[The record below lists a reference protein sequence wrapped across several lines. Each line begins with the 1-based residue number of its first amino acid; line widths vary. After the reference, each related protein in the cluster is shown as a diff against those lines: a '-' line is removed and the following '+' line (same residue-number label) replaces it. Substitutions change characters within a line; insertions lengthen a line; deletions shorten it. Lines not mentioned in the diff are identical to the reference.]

1 MSEEEN
7 KSKSTHSQLERE
19 KMKKPIKL
27 LISGIILFV
36 GGIIAY
42 AILMIHLYLPLLIF
56 LICNDDIQF
65 LIPGTVEIEIED
77 EGRYY
82 LFNDFQTVYEGKT
95 YSKPEEVPDNLI
107 ISLKTKD
114 GSLDYDIIRMDSF
127 TTSSGS
133 TSRKSIGY
141 FDITVPGN
149 YILEVKGE
157 TKPRVFS
164 FRQFNYD
171 TVEFA
176 MVLGIGGGVSLL
188 IIFAGFALGVVGI
201 VKIVKAK
208 RS

>member
-1 MSEEEN
+1 MSEE
-7 KSKSTHSQLERE
+7 KKKE
-19 KMKKPIKL
+19 KRKPIKL

-42 AILMIHLYLPLLIF
+42 TLFTIFLFLPLWTLLIY
-56 LICNDDIQF
+56 NDYVQF
-65 LIPGTVEIEIED
+65 LVPGSVEIEIED

-82 LFNDFQTVYEGKT
+82 LWNDYQTVYEGKT

-114 GSLDYDIIRMDSF
+114 GALHYDIIGKTSIS
-127 TTSSGS
+127 TSSDS

-141 FDITVPGN
+141 FDITVPGD

-157 TKPRVFS
+157 TDPGLFS

-171 TVEFA
+171 TKLA
-176 MVLGIGGGVSLL
+176 MVMGIGEGVSLL
-188 IIFAGFALGVVGI
+188 IIFAGFALGVVAI
-201 VKIVKAK
+201 VKIVKA
-208 RS
+208 RRC